1 MAELTDTGTPVGQ
14 DLRVAVYTCTYASYD
29 ILLSPH
35 RVTPNCDFIAFVDEP
50 QPTAKRWNSRPLP
63 AQIKDLPQNEANRFC
78 KLFPMR
84 ILPEYDISI
93 YLDGNIFIGAD
104 LTPLIKEFVASGAD
118 LALFPGQANRTVEQ
132 EIELTLERGA
142 VREDRRAAAARQLE
156 DLRAKGEADLPITM
170 NGVLFR
176 KHASPHLEPL
186 MQAWWEDINKYAMR
200 DQYGLPGLL
209 QKSPVKVHHW
219 DWQYFYEE
227 NPYFSVRPHRAPGM
241 GWWAKQIHASQA
253 RRTYALADRILWS
266 LHRRVTRLFKSR

>member
-1 MAELTDTGTPVGQ
+1 MTDATNAGEPFGNKP
-14 DLRVAVYTCTYASYD
+14 RVAVYTCTYASYD
-29 ILLSPH
+29 ILLSPQKM
-35 RVTPNCDFIAFVDEP
+35 TPGCDYIAFVD
-50 QPTAKRWNSRPLP
+50 QTQSTAKRWDCRPLP
-63 AQIKDLPQNEANRFC
+63 AEVENLPQNEANRYC

-104 LTPLIKEFVASGAD
+104 LTPLIDQFIASGAD
-118 LALFPGQANRTVEQ
+118 LALFPGQGNRTVEE

-142 VREDRRAAAARQLE
+142 VREDRVAAAQRQLA

-209 QKSPVKVHHW
+209 NQSPVQVHHW
-219 DWQYFYEE
+219 DWQYFYTE
-227 NPYFSVRPHRAPGM
+227 NPYFSVRPHRTSGM
-241 GWWAKQIHASQA
+241 GWWAEQIHASQA
-253 RRTYALADRILWS
+253 RRTYALPDRILWS
-266 LHRRVTRLFKSR
+266 LHRRITGPFKAR